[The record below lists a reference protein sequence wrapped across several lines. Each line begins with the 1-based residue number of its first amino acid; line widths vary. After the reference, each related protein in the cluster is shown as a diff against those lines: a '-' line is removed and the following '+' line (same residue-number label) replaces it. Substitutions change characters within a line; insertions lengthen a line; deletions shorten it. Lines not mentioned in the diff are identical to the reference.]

1 MLNPVLFFSLIFLI
15 FLVASSATRI
25 IIMTYHPQYTY
36 FAHVFST
43 FLISIGMGF
52 SIPFII
58 MRYISF
64 PPTISPKM
72 KKWIKIGL
80 IILIF
85 ITTFLETYY
94 GSMPQTQ

>member
-1 MLNPVLFFSLIFLI
+1 MLNPLFFFTLIFFI

-25 IIMTYHPQYTY
+25 IIMTYYPQYTY
-36 FAHVFST
+36 FAHLLST
-43 FLISIGMGF
+43 FLISMGMGF

-58 MRYISF
+58 MKYISF
-64 PPTISPKM
+64 PPTISMKM

-85 ITTFLETYY
+85 VSTFLGTYY